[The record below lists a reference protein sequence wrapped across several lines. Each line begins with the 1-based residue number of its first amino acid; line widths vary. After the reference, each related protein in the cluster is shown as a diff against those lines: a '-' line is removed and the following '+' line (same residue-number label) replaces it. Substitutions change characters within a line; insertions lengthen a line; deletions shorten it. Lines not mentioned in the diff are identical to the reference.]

1 MLPES
6 GAVMLT
12 IMRMVVVFPA
22 PLGPSSPNIRPART
36 ARLSSLTALNSPKL
50 LLTRSNFTV
59 ISLVAMEHV
68 RYALLAC
75 RYRAMES
82 SGIVIDKLK
91 HIGHLIMRWSLLG

>member
-22 PLGPSSPNIRPART
+22 PLGPSSPNIRPAWT

-59 ISLVAMEHV
+59 ISLVAIENA
-68 RYALLAC
+68 RYALAC
-75 RYRAMES
+75 RYHLMGS

-91 HIGHLIMRWSLLG
+91 HIGHLIMR